1 MIDIIQEVSKLKQ
14 SCYTTRTNFYLVIL
28 FDTSSPKLTYESFT

>member
-14 SCYTTRTNFYLVIL
+14 SCYTNTI
-28 FDTSSPKLTYESFT
+28 KLLLSHFIWYF